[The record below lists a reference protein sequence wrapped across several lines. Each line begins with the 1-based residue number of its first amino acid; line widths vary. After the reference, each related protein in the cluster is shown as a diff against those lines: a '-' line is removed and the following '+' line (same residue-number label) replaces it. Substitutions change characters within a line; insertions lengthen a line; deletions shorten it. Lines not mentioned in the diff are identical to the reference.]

1 MEIKYLSIKNFKSI
15 RHMEISDI
23 QNALILVGKNNT
35 GKSSIP
41 SCLACSQKDLMKSH
55 WMILTETMQ
64 NIEIGFILSITEE
77 DLHIFHKN
85 GIVEPV

>member
-35 GKSSIP
+35 GKSSFMP
-41 SCLACSQKDLMKSH
+41 CVQSKDLMKSH
-55 WMILTETMQ
+55 WMILTRQ
-64 NIEIGFILSITEE
+64 CKI
-77 DLHIFHKN
+77 
-85 GIVEPV
+85 

>member
-35 GKSSIP
+35 GKSSILHALRAV
-41 SCLACSQKDLMKSH
+41 SRR
-55 WMILTETMQ
+55 IL
-64 NIEIGFILSITEE
+64 
-77 DLHIFHKN
+77 
-85 GIVEPV
+85 